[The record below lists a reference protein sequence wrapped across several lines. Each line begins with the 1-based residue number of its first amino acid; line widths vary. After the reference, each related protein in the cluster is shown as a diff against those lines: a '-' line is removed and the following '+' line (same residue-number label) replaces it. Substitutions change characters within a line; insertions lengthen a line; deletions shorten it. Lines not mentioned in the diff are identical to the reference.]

1 MQWKWASSRVEAGI
15 SGFLSI
21 SDLDQRV
28 SGELEQESQD
38 SSFVEEWNSACLSSC
53 SRGDR
58 PLVELYLEPAGFSRR
73 CNGGVSAPSCRD
85 FIHRVTFEEVTGHRV
100 LIKSGQG
107 NWCLSECGMTHE
119 ATSPISL

>member
-73 CNGGVSAPSCRD
+73 CNWGVSAPSCRD
-85 FIHRVTFEEVTGHRV
+85 FIHRVTFEEIWGLWV
-100 LIKSGQG
+100 LIKSGQV
-107 NWCLSECGMTHE
+107 NRCLSECGLTHE
-119 ATSPISL
+119 ATSLISL